1 MSENTQ
7 HQDAAREQGFGTR
20 AVHAGQHLDEVF
32 GAVVPPVHLSS
43 TYAPVK
49 VGELR
54 RGYDYGR
61 GTNPTRDALQEQL
74 AALEAGTD
82 ETGAP
87 KATALTFAS
96 GLAAE
101 TALIMGAAEPGTTIV
116 MGNDVYGG
124 SYRLISKVL
133 AKWGVKH
140 AVVDMAEVEQ
150 VAAAVEKAKADGPV
164 MVWLET
170 PSNPMMKVSD
180 VAAIAEVAHAAGS
193 LLVVDNTFA
202 TPYLQTP
209 IALGA
214 DVVVHST
221 TKYIGG
227 HSDVIGGAL
236 VIPDPELAEQ
246 VKFQQF
252 AAGAVNGPWDAYLT
266 TRGLK
271 TLGVRMDRHA
281 ANAQAVAEWLVGRP
295 GVERVLYPGLA
306 DHPGHELAARQMRGF
321 GGMVSVQF
329 TGGAAAARKV
339 AESTRLFQLAES
351 LGGIE
356 SLMNYPAE
364 MTHASVA
371 GTELAVPD
379 NLVRLSVGIEDAADL
394 IDDLDRAIS
403 RL

>member
-1 MSENTQ
+1 MTEQNQ
-7 HQDAAREQGFGTR
+7 QPQQGFSTR
-20 AVHAGQHLDEVF
+20 AIHEGQEFDPIT
-32 GAVVPPVHLSS
+32 GAVVPPIHFST
-43 TYAPVK
+43 TYAPERI
-49 VGELR
+49 GQLR

-61 GTNPTRDALQEQL
+61 GTNPTRDSLQAQL
-74 AALEAGTD
+74 ASLEGGPGQEAH
-82 ETGAP
+82 AF
-87 KATALTFAS
+87 TFGS

-101 TALIMGAAEPGTTIV
+101 NALIHAIAAPGSHIV

-124 SYRLISKVL
+124 TYRLIDRVL
-133 AKWGVKH
+133 GPWGIGH
-140 AVVDMAEVEQ
+140 TVVDMGDVSAVEQ
-150 VAAAVEKAKADGPV
+150 ALTAAGSTIL
-164 MVWLET
+164 WLET

-180 VAAIAEVAHAAGS
+180 ISALAQVAHAAGA

-202 TPYLQTP
+202 TPYLQLPLT
-209 IALGA
+209 LGA

-227 HSDVIGGAL
+227 HSDVVGGA
-236 VIPDPELAEQ
+236 VVVKDAALAEKVQ
-246 VKFQQF
+246 FQQF
-252 AAGAVNGPWDAYLT
+252 AAGAVNGPMDAYLT

-271 TLGVRMDRHA
+271 TLGVRMDRHT
-281 ANAQAVAEWLVGRP
+281 ANAQQIAEWLVGRP
-295 GVERVLYPGLA
+295 GVERVLYPGLP
-306 DHPGHELAARQMRGF
+306 DHPGHELAARQMTGF

-339 AESTRLFQLAES
+339 AETTRLFILAES

-379 NLVRLSVGIEDAADL
+379 NLVRLSVGIEDVQDL
-394 IDDLDRAIS
+394 IEDLDQALRQ
-403 RL
+403 L